1 MKRKKQQQEKPEK
14 RPVGRPVERQMP
26 EPIPDTPENIA
37 RILMTTKPPKWT
49 YEESESESE
58 DE

>member
-1 MKRKKQQQEKPEK
+1 MNEGQKDQPEK
-14 RPVGRPVERQMP
+14 RPVGRPVKRKMP
-26 EPIPDTPENIA
+26 EPIPDTPKNIT

-49 YEESESESE
+49 YQDEESESESE

>member
-1 MKRKKQQQEKPEK
+1 MKPKNQQQDKPEK
-14 RPVGRPVERQMP
+14 RPVGRPVKHKMP

-37 RILMTTKPPKWT
+37 RILMTTKPPERWT
-49 YEESESESE
+49 YEESESE